1 MLRPLAARLVSMLA
15 TLLAVVTGAFFLMRA
30 APGGPFDLE
39 RPLDPL
45 VLENL
50 RRIYKLDEPL
60 WRQYLDYLGALLH
73 GDFGPSYVFRDI
85 SVNELFAKALPV
97 SARLAAIAIVV
108 ALLVGVAAGAFA
120 AAARARSTGD
130 FAVTTAATIG
140 MTLPNFVVAPLLQ
153 LVFGLWLKALP
164 IGGWNDGAAQNLVLP
179 AATLALPQIA
189 VIARLT
195 RAAMIE
201 ALGAPATRTALA
213 YGLPQRVIFGRAFR
227 SALLPLISY
236 LGPASAALLTGSVV
250 VETIFALPGPRPLF
264 RRGGAEPRLHPGDG
278 HRGAGRVRRHRRQRR
293 RRRRLHARRSAHPSW
308 LSGLRRSNGFAAIV
322 WRSAPRLCL
331 LALALFAFLGPFFAP
346 VPFDKAFPAYVKA
359 APSLAA
365 HPDRPTRRAPRC
377 KTSPTIC
384 T

>member
-1 MLRPLAARLVSMLA
+1 MLRPLAARLFSMLA

-50 RRIYKLDEPL
+50 RRIYKLNEPL
-60 WRQYLDYLGALLH
+60 WRQYLDYLGAMLH

-85 SVNELFAKALPV
+85 TVNELFAQALPV
-97 SARLAAIAIVV
+97 SARLAAIAIVL
-108 ALLVGVAAGAFA
+108 ALVLGVAAGAVA
-120 AAARARSTGD
+120 ASCARSPGD

-140 MTLPNFVVAPLLQ
+140 LTLPNFIVAPVLQ

-164 IGGWNDGAAQNLVLP
+164 TGGWNSGAVQNLVLP

-189 VIARLT
+189 IVARLT

-201 ALGAPATRTALA
+201 ALAAPATRTALA
-213 YGLPQRVIFGRAFR
+213 YGLPSRVILGRAFR

-250 VETIFALPGPRPLF
+250 VETIFALPGLGRYFVDAALDRDYTLAMGTVVLVAFAVIVVNAAVDIAYTLVDPRI
-264 RRGGAEPRLHPGDG
+264 R
-278 HRGAGRVRRHRRQRR
+278 
-293 RRRRLHARRSAHPSW
+293 
-308 LSGLRRSNGFAAIV
+308 NG
-322 WRSAPRLCL
+322 
-331 LALALFAFLGPFFAP
+331 
-346 VPFDKAFPAYVKA
+346 
-359 APSLAA
+359 
-365 HPDRPTRRAPRC
+365 
-377 KTSPTIC
+377 
-384 T
+384 